1 MTEFKKIG
9 VNTMSQRGLKEY
21 GALGVVFSIFG
32 AGAGAV
38 GGGMWLA
45 SMATT
50 TLAAVGLGAVGL
62 VAGGAIGVGLGALAT
77 VGVMAAD
84 DGIANVKYKV
94 QGLRKKFD
102 SWFQKRFKKS
112 GAAPSQDA
120 TAATSDVKNDSTLT
134 EQSADTAFNSES
146 APQATNDNTDDVK
159 PAQAKKKKPGSAPN
173 A

>member
-1 MTEFKKIG
+1 
-9 VNTMSQRGLKEY
+9 MSQRGLADY
-21 GALGVVFSIFG
+21 GMMGIVFGIFG

-50 TLAAVGLGAVGL
+50 TLAAVGLGAVGI
-62 VAGGAIGVGLGALAT
+62 VAGGAIGVGLGTLAM

-84 DGIANVKYKV
+84 DGVANVKYKV

-102 SWFQKRFKKS
+102 NWFSKRFKKS
-112 GAAPSQDA
+112 GVAPSQDA

-134 EQSADTAFNSES
+134 EQSADTAFNAES
-146 APQATNDNTDDVK
+146 APKATNDNKDDVK
-159 PAQAKKKKPGSAPN
+159 PAQGKKKKPGSTPN

>member
-1 MTEFKKIG
+1 
-9 VNTMSQRGLKEY
+9 MSQRGLKEY
-21 GALGVVFSIFG
+21 GALGVVLSIFG

-62 VAGGAIGVGLGALAT
+62 AVGGVVGVGLGALAT

-84 DGIANVKYKV
+84 DGVANVKYKV

-112 GAAPSQDA
+112 GPAASQDA
-120 TAATSDVKNDSTLT
+120 TAATSAVKSDSTLT
-134 EQSADTAFNSES
+134 EQSADTAFNAES
-146 APQATNDNTDDVK
+146 APQATNDNKDDVT
-159 PAQAKKKKPGSAPN
+159 PAQEKKKKPGSAPN